1 MLMLLRP
8 IRWLAA
14 ALLTLSLTIVA
25 PAASRAQETVTP
37 SDRVTRNVVVRA
49 EPSTSAAAVDR
60 MLPGA
65 ILPLVGDVP
74 GWYRVQLPDGQQGF
88 VSKAWTDLSSG
99 RLTAAAPGRA
109 FKIHVIDVG
118 TGLAIFVEGQ
128 DFALLYDA
136 GSQDDLAQ
144 GPGNRVVAYIRAVR
158 PDLKRLDHVI
168 LSHPHKDHLE
178 LTPDV
183 FDAFQVANVWESGR
197 VNKTAGYC
205 KFLKKVVSEGAIY
218 HDAIASNATRT
229 VTFSG
234 SSCKGPVT
242 VTEGPMMTAAPVVLG
257 AQAQM
262 SQLYRDAQA
271 YPDPNGNSVV
281 TRLDLGDKRIL
292 LAGDAEGGEREPPS
306 TAPQANSIEARLLA
320 CCKPELAADVL
331 VVGHHGSLTSSR
343 NAFIDAVGAKIF
355 VISSGPFPYKSVTL
369 PDKEIVQALEARG
382 QVYRT
387 DLKDA
392 DCGADPAKPGP
403 DTDESPG
410 GCSNVLITITSHQA
424 IAVAYAKPV
433 D

>member
-1 MLMLLRP
+1 MLVLPRS

-14 ALLTLSLTIVA
+14 TLLAIALTVVTPTGSW
-25 PAASRAQETVTP
+25 AQETVTP

-49 EPSTSAAAVDR
+49 EPSTSAAPVDK

-65 ILPLVGDVP
+65 ILPLVGEVP
-74 GWYRVQLPDGQQGF
+74 GWFRVQLPDGQQGF
-88 VSKAWTDLSSG
+88 VSKAWTDLSSARLASAG
-99 RLTAAAPGRA
+99 RTFRVHA
-109 FKIHVIDVG
+109 IDVG

-178 LTPDV
+178 LMPDV

-205 KFLKKVVSEGAIY
+205 KFLKKVAAEGAIY

-257 AQAQM
+257 VQAQM
-262 SQLYRDAQA
+262 SLLYRDAQA
-271 YPDPNGNSVV
+271 YADPNGNSVV

-343 NAFIDAVGAKIF
+343 SAFINAVGAKVF

-369 PDKEIVQALEARG
+369 PDQEIVTALEARG
-382 QVYRT
+382 KVYRT
-387 DLKDA
+387 DLNDS
-392 DCGADPAKPGP
+392 DCGVEPAKPGP
-403 DTDESPG
+403 DADESPG
-410 GCSNVLITITSHQA
+410 GCSNVLITIAAFTA
-424 IAVAYAKPV
+424 LNVAYVKPA

>member
-1 MLMLLRP
+1 MSVSPRVLRG
-8 IRWLAA
+8 LAA
-14 ALLTLSLTIVA
+14 ALLAALMAAAPSVA
-25 PAASRAQETVTP
+25 SWAQESVTP
-37 SDRVTRNVVVRA
+37 SERVSRNVVVRA
-49 EPSTSAAAVDR
+49 GPSTSAAAVDK
-60 MLPGA
+60 MEPGA
-65 ILPLVGDVP
+65 SLPLAGDVP
-74 GWYRVQLPDGQQGF
+74 GWFGVRLPDGRRGF
-88 VSKAWTDLSSG
+88 VSKAWTDLSTA
-99 RLTAAAPGRA
+99 RLASAGRA
-109 FKIHVIDVG
+109 FKVHAIDVG
-118 TGLAIFVEGQ
+118 TGLAIFVEGR

-144 GPGNRVVAYIRAVR
+144 GPAGNRVVAYIRAVR

-178 LTPDV
+178 LMPDV

-205 KFLKKVVSEGAIY
+205 KFLKKVAAEGAIY
-218 HDAIASNATRT
+218 HDAIASNATRV
-229 VTFSG
+229 VTFTG
-234 SSCKGPVT
+234 SSCHGPVR

-262 SQLYRDAQA
+262 SLLYRDAHPYA
-271 YPDPNGNSVV
+271 DPNGNSVV
-281 TRLDLGDKRIL
+281 TRLDLGGKRVL
-292 LAGDAEGGEREPPS
+292 LAGDAEGGEREPP
-306 TAPQANSIEARLLA
+306 TAAPQENAIEARLLA
-320 CCKPELAADVL
+320 CCKAELAADVL

-387 DLKDA
+387 DLNDA

-403 DTDESPG
+403 DADESPG
-410 GCSNVLITITSHQA
+410 GCSNVLITIAPSSA
-424 IAVAYAKPV
+424 LAAAYVKPA

>member
-1 MLMLLRP
+1 MFMLPRS

-14 ALLTLSLTIVA
+14 TWLVISLAVTTPTLSW
-25 PAASRAQETVTP
+25 AQDTVTP
-37 SDRVTRNVVVRA
+37 SDRVTRNVVVRG
-49 EPSTSAAAVDR
+49 EPSTSAAPVDK
-60 MLPGA
+60 MLPGT

-88 VSKAWTDLSSG
+88 VSKAWTDLSAA
-99 RLTAAAPGRA
+99 RLTAAGRT
-109 FKIHVIDVG
+109 FKVHVIDVG
-118 TGLAIFVEGQ
+118 TGLAVFVEGK

-144 GPGNRVVAYIRAVR
+144 GPNNRVVAYIRAVR

-168 LSHPHKDHLE
+168 LSHPHKDHQE
-178 LTPDV
+178 LMPDV

-197 VNKTAGYC
+197 VKQTAGYC
-205 KFLKKVVSEGAIY
+205 KFLKKVVAEGAIY

-234 SSCKGPVT
+234 SSCKGAVT

-257 AQAQM
+257 VQAQM
-262 SQLYRDAQA
+262 NLLYRDAQNYA
-271 YPDPNGNSVV
+271 DPNGNSVV

-306 TAPQANSIEARLLA
+306 TAPKANSIEARLLA

-343 NAFIDAVGAKIF
+343 NAFIDAVGAKVF
-355 VISSGPFPYKSVTL
+355 VISSGPHQYGSVTL
-369 PDKEIVQALEARG
+369 PDREIVSALEARG

-387 DLKDA
+387 DIKDD

-403 DTDESPG
+403 DADESPG
-410 GCSNVLITITSHQA
+410 GCSNVLITISPTSTLTA
-424 IAVAYAKPV
+424 MYVKPA

>member
-1 MLMLLRP
+1 MFVTPRSL
-8 IRWLAA
+8 RWLAA
-14 ALLTLSLTIVA
+14 ALFVALLAIAA
-25 PAASRAQETVTP
+25 PAIALAQETVTP
-37 SDRVTRNVVVRA
+37 SERVTRNVVVRA
-49 EPSTSAAAVDR
+49 DPSTSAAPVDR

-65 ILPLVGDVP
+65 LLPLVGDVP
-74 GWYRVQLPDGQQGF
+74 GWFRVQLPDGRQGF
-88 VSKAWTDLSSG
+88 VSKAWTDLSSA
-99 RLTAAAPGRA
+99 RLASADRA
-109 FKIHVIDVG
+109 FKVHVIDVG
-118 TGLAIFVEGQ
+118 TGLAVFIEGQ

-144 GPGNRVVAYIRAVR
+144 GQGNRVVAYIRAVR

-178 LTPDV
+178 LMPDV

-205 KFLKKVVSEGAIY
+205 KFLKKVVAEGAIY
-218 HDAIASNATRT
+218 HDAVAANATRT

-242 VTEGPMMTAAPVVLG
+242 VTEGPMMTAAAVVLG

-262 SQLYRDAQA
+262 SLLYRDAQA
-271 YPDPNGNSVV
+271 YADPNGNSVV

-292 LAGDAEGGEREPPS
+292 LAGDAEGGERELPS
-306 TAPQANSIEARLLA
+306 FPPQANSIEAKLLA
-320 CCKPELAADVL
+320 CCKPELAADAL
-331 VVGHHGSLTSSR
+331 IVGHHGSLTSSR
-343 NAFIDAVGAKIF
+343 NAFLDAVGAKVF
-355 VISSGPFPYKSVTL
+355 VISSGPYPYKSVTL

-382 QVYRT
+382 RVYRT
-387 DLKDA
+387 DLKDG

-403 DTDESPG
+403 DADESPG
-410 GCSNVLITITSHQA
+410 GCSNILITLAPSA
-424 IAVAYAKPV
+424 PLDVAYVKPA

>member
-1 MLMLLRP
+1 MFVTPRS

-14 ALLTLSLTIVA
+14 TLLAALLTIAAPTTSL
-25 PAASRAQETVTP
+25 AQETVTP

-49 EPSTSAAAVDR
+49 EPSTSAAPVDK
-60 MLPGA
+60 MPPGA

-74 GWYRVQLPDGQQGF
+74 GWFRIQLPNGRQGY
-88 VSKAWTDLSSG
+88 VSKAWTDLSSARLASAG
-99 RLTAAAPGRA
+99 RT
-109 FKIHVIDVG
+109 FKVHIIDVG
-118 TGLAIFVEGQ
+118 TGLAVFVEGQ

-178 LTPDV
+178 LMPDV

-205 KFLKKVVSEGAIY
+205 KFLKKVVAEGAIY

-242 VTEGPMMTAAPVVLG
+242 ITEGPMMTAAPIVLG

-262 SQLYRDAQA
+262 SLLYRDAQPYA
-271 YPDPNGNSVV
+271 DPNGNSVV

-306 TAPQANSIEARLLA
+306 ATPQANSIEARLLA
-320 CCKPELAADVL
+320 CCKPELAADAL
-331 VVGHHGSLTSSR
+331 IVGHHGSLTSSR
-343 NAFIDAVGAKIF
+343 NAFLDAVGAKVF
-355 VISSGPFPYKSVTL
+355 VISSGPYPYKSVTL
-369 PDKEIVQALEARG
+369 PDREIIQTLEARG

-403 DTDESPG
+403 DSDESPG
-410 GCSNVLITITSHQA
+410 GCSNVLITIAPTTA
-424 IAVAYAKPV
+424 LAVTYLKPI